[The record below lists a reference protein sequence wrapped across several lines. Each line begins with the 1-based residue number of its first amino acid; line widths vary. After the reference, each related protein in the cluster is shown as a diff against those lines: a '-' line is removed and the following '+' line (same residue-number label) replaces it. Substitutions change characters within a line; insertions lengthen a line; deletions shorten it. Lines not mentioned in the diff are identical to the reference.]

1 MIGDQRLLL
10 LRALAFYWASISY
23 SGGIKAQ
30 GMWLPSGSVIALGV
44 MPSVVTEDRASAR
57 MLA

>member
-1 MIGDQRLLL
+1 VIGDQRLLL
-10 LRALAFYWASISY
+10 LRALAFYRASISY
-23 SGGIKAQ
+23 SGGIKTQ

-44 MPSVVTEDRASAR
+44 MPPVVTEDRASAR

>member
-10 LRALAFYWASISY
+10 LRALAIYRASISY
-23 SGGIKAQ
+23 SGGIKVQ
-30 GMWLPSGSVIALGV
+30 GMWLSSESVIALDI
-44 MPSVVTEDRASAR
+44 MPPAVTEDRASAR